1 MFVPTLFGQAEPV
14 EVSWNFAPIILI
26 ALAAYVWIYVARWR
40 TSRAEG
46 GPRAAGYGRL
56 ALWLLGIALLAVA
69 LISPIDHLGEQFA
82 TFHMVQ
88 HLILADLVPIC
99 LTLAL
104 TKHILRP
111 VTRRIHKLERA
122 AGPFGHPWFG
132 VIAYAAGMWIWHI
145 PFMYEAALDNSF
157 VHTLEH
163 LTFAAVGALYWWH
176 LLSPIRSRF
185 RLGGLGPV
193 LYMAITKIVVGFLGI
208 LLAFSP
214 SLLYDFGFGEGTR
227 WGLTAL
233 EDQQVA
239 GVLMALEQSLVMG
252 VALAYLFIRMLSEA
266 DEADEREERY
276 GATPR

>member
-1 MFVPTLFGQAEPV
+1 VFVPTLLGAAEPV
-14 EVSWNFAPIILI
+14 DAGWNFAPIILI

-56 ALWLLGIALLAVA
+56 ALWLLGIALLGVA
-69 LISPIDHLGEQFA
+69 LISPVDRLGEQFA

-99 LTLAL
+99 LTVAL

-111 VTRRIHKLERA
+111 ITRRIHWIEKK
-122 AGPFGHPWFG
+122 AGPFGHPAFG
-132 VIAYAAGMWIWHI
+132 VIAYAASMWVWHI
-145 PFMYEAALDNSF
+145 PFMYEAALEHSF

-163 LTFAAVGALYWWH
+163 LSFAVAGAIYWWH
-176 LLSPIRSRF
+176 LLSPIRSRL

-193 LYMAITKIVVGFLGI
+193 LYMASTKIAVGFLGI
-208 LLAFSP
+208 MLGFAP
-214 SLLYDFGFGEGTR
+214 TVLYDYYANDGTR
-227 WGLTAL
+227 WGLSAID
-233 EDQQVA
+233 DQHIA

-252 VALAYLFIRMLSEA
+252 VALAYLFIRMLQEA
-266 DEADEREERY
+266 DEENEREERY
-276 GATPR
+276 GAAR

>member
-1 MFVPTLFGQAEPV
+1 MPTLLGAADPV
-14 EVSWNFAPIILI
+14 DAGWNFAPIILI

-46 GPRAAGYGRL
+46 GPRAAGWGRL
-56 ALWLLGIALLAVA
+56 GLWLLGIALLFVA
-69 LISPIDHLGEQFA
+69 LISPIDRLGEQFA

-99 LTLAL
+99 LTVAL

-111 VTRRIHKLERA
+111 VTRRIHRLERA

-132 VIAYAAGMWIWHI
+132 VIAYAAAMWAWHI
-145 PFMYEAALDNSF
+145 PFMYEAALGNSF
-157 VHTLEH
+157 IHTLEH
-163 LTFAAVGALYWWH
+163 LTFAAAGALYWWH
-176 LLSPIRSRF
+176 LLSPIRSRM
-185 RLGGLGPV
+185 RLGGIGPV
-193 LYMAITKIVVGFLGI
+193 LYMASTKIAVGFLGI
-208 LLAFSP
+208 LLGFAP
-214 SLLYDFGFGEGTR
+214 TLLYDYGFEGTR
-227 WGLTAL
+227 WGLTAV

-276 GATPR
+276 GVAPR